1 VPHVHTVGAA
11 GAAAAGAAAAAPAPQ
26 PVVPHG
32 NPAGHAHAQQ
42 TQTHHQQAPA
52 QPQAAHPA
60 AQNQILPNIHPVINL
75 QMAAHQQAMMMRART
90 DDSNRVFKL
99 QFDSRR
105 IVCCS
110 QNRMIV
116 GWDFANADPE
126 LEEASRYFT
135 ETE

>member
-1 VPHVHTVGAA
+1 
-11 GAAAAGAAAAAPAPQ
+11 
-26 PVVPHG
+26 
-32 NPAGHAHAQQ
+32 
-42 TQTHHQQAPA
+42 
-52 QPQAAHPA
+52 
-60 AQNQILPNIHPVINL
+60 
-75 QMAAHQQAMMMRART
+75 MAAHQQAMMMRART